1 MSQTLVNT
9 LITAVPWAL
18 LVVGLM
24 IATGIDPYISRRN
37 RRLIM
42 TINALVMLLIVAEAT
57 EYLINRSE
65 TNDLL
70 RSCASAYG
78 YAARPMLLV
87 LFMQVLYPQRRKAVF
102 WAVTGAN
109 AAVYFLSLFTG
120 IAFYIQNNHFHRGP
134 LNLLCLIVSILL
146 ILDLTAQLIRTSRSS
161 RKREM
166 ILILFSTALIAVG
179 LVADIMMARLLVI
192 SFLTMVIVGSTIFY
206 YLWLHLQLAR
216 LHEEKMVENLQAEHR
231 IQLMISQIQ
240 PHFLFN
246 TFSSIQ
252 ALCEADP
259 KRAADRTERF
269 GQYLRENLDSLNQP
283 KLISFEKEM
292 KHTQTYAEIE
302 QVRFP
307 SIQITYDL
315 QDVDFDVP
323 ALTVQP
329 LVENAIRH
337 GVRIRVNGEIHI
349 STRREADAHIVTIQ
363 DNGKGFDA
371 EQAFLLEGQHIG
383 LRNVRERVEQMC
395 HGSMIVDSRLG
406 EGTTIILGL
415 IALSIIAQ
423 FATQT
428 AGVLTRG
435 MAFTVGDFMA
445 KFHLEYVTGYVP
457 YLLIGWYLTTFPPA
471 GNKKIALIA
480 AGLAAL
486 LCMALSVQ
494 LLIDEIPDLRDYVV
508 EMNTPPAL
516 LYGVGVFVL
525 INDCLQARQTQGKA
539 IKLLSKHAFGIYILH
554 VFVLDILMYLI
565 LP

>member
-179 LVADIMMARLLVI
+179 
-192 SFLTMVIVGSTIFY
+192 
-206 YLWLHLQLAR
+206 
-216 LHEEKMVENLQAEHR
+216 
-231 IQLMISQIQ
+231 
-240 PHFLFN
+240 
-246 TFSSIQ
+246 
-252 ALCEADP
+252 
-259 KRAADRTERF
+259 
-269 GQYLRENLDSLNQP
+269 
-283 KLISFEKEM
+283 
-292 KHTQTYAEIE
+292 
-302 QVRFP
+302 
-307 SIQITYDL
+307 
-315 QDVDFDVP
+315 
-323 ALTVQP
+323 
-329 LVENAIRH
+329 
-337 GVRIRVNGEIHI
+337 
-349 STRREADAHIVTIQ
+349 
-363 DNGKGFDA
+363 
-371 EQAFLLEGQHIG
+371 
-383 LRNVRERVEQMC
+383 
-395 HGSMIVDSRLG
+395 
-406 EGTTIILGL
+406 
-415 IALSIIAQ
+415 
-423 FATQT
+423 
-428 AGVLTRG
+428 
-435 MAFTVGDFMA
+435 
-445 KFHLEYVTGYVP
+445 
-457 YLLIGWYLTTFPPA
+457 
-471 GNKKIALIA
+471 
-480 AGLAAL
+480 
-486 LCMALSVQ
+486 
-494 LLIDEIPDLRDYVV
+494 
-508 EMNTPPAL
+508 
-516 LYGVGVFVL
+516 
-525 INDCLQARQTQGKA
+525 
-539 IKLLSKHAFGIYILH
+539 
-554 VFVLDILMYLI
+554 
-565 LP
+565 